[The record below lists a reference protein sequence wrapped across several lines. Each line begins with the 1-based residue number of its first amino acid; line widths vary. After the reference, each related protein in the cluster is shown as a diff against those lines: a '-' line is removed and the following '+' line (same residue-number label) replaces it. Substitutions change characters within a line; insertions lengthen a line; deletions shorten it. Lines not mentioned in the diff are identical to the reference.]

1 MSFHKVVSCG
11 EHDLH
16 FCASSKILQSWFGE
30 NSPAHGGACAG
41 LKLAHGET
49 LSPEEEAIL
58 KEAEAEYESAQKTK
72 GAEFLVFLNFHAF
85 VSLR

>member
-1 MSFHKVVSCG
+1 MIISVDKMEQWIWSCG
-11 EHDLH
+11 FVQLW
-16 FCASSKILQSWFGE
+16 FCE

-49 LSPEEEAIL
+49 LSHKEEAIL

-72 GAEFLVFLNFHAF
+72 GVEFLVFLNFHAF
-85 VSLR
+85 VSIL